1 MKNNTY
7 LEELEEI
14 KKELIILK
22 NSFIELQKETPF
34 IKEAIK
40 NQQYD
45 LAAKLQVKQRE
56 LYNKL
61 KIVQIQYNSI
71 KRVAEIEYRNEIGE
85 IELLINWF
93 L

>member
-45 LAAKLQVKQRE
+45 LAAKQQVKQRE

>member
-45 LAAKLQVKQRE
+45 LAAKQQVKQRE

-61 KIVQIQYNSI
+61 KSIQIQYNSI

>member
-22 NSFIELQKETPF
+22 NSFIELQKEKPF
-34 IKEAIK
+34 IKKAIK

-45 LAAKLQVKQRE
+45 LAAKQQVKQRE

-61 KIVQIQYNSI
+61 KSIQIQYNSI
-71 KRVAEIEYRNEIGE
+71 KRVAEIEHRNEISE

>member
-7 LEELEEI
+7 FEELEVI

-45 LAAKLQVKQRE
+45 LAAKQQVKQRE

>member
-7 LEELEEI
+7 FEELEVI

-45 LAAKLQVKQRE
+45 LAAKQQVKQRE
-56 LYNKL
+56 LYDKL
-61 KIVQIQYNSI
+61 KSVQIQYNSV
-71 KRVAEIEYRNEIGE
+71 KRVAEIERRNEIGE

>member
-7 LEELEEI
+7 LEEIEEI

-45 LAAKLQVKQRE
+45 LAAKQQVKQRE

-85 IELLINWF
+85 IELMINWF